1 MSILIED
8 QLEIVATTKKY
19 GIIVLEAIYDE
30 HSLHWDWCINGV
42 ETGHRIFRH
51 NADSLIR
58 NKEITAKLALKEM
71 IDDVKKFNNK
81 NNWGGL
87 ESKQIRHQPFKNRY
101 TIELVKRLAADV
113 YPELLI

>member
-1 MSILIED
+1 MSILVEE

-19 GIIVLEAIYDE
+19 GIIVLEAIYDDS
-30 HSLHWDWCINGV
+30 SLHWDWCINGI

-58 NKEITAKLALKEM
+58 NKEITAKIALKDM
-71 IDDVKKFNNK
+71 IDTIKKYNNK
-81 NNWGGL
+81 SDYGV

-101 TIELVKRLAADV
+101 TIELAKRLAMDV
-113 YPELLI
+113 YPELII